1 MLEQWCRGSWFMI
14 SGENLPCI
22 SSPDEFAEMVKAALK
37 SRGEERTLRFD
48 TVRFALIVENEN
60 GEPQQLFGLAAM
72 FDEYNT
78 APESERNAVIERY
91 CSFFLGV
98 NRNALPE
105 TFSEAKD
112 GLMLIIRHRYL
123 YQVMQMRLAL
133 EQGITGKSDELPVEQ
148 EIPHLVIGDE
158 FAAGLGYDF
167 PDAMIQITGR
177 QLTKW
182 GVTFDEVYQCALN
195 NLKSRSD
202 KPLVEAVSGV
212 YISNWQDGYDASR
225 ILLCDLISSLP
236 VNGAPVVM
244 MPSAENLV
252 ITGADDIEGLAS
264 VLNVIEPMADK
275 PRSMVSVPLVLRS
288 GEWVPFELAPEHPL
302 YERFRVL
309 RISATARSYADQR
322 GVLAEWLQSIGE
334 PAVVTPYLATQR
346 RDGSVSSCSVW
357 PEGLPCMIPRA
368 DSVVFTGDSSDSNQ
382 EVVACNSWE
391 KVLEVV
397 GGLMKPTP
405 FHPELYKVER
415 FPTTTELAQIG
426 MGVQN
431 LK

>member
-1 MLEQWCRGSWFMI
+1 MS

-22 SSPDEFAEMVKAALK
+22 SSPEDFAEMVKAALQ
-37 SRGEERTLRFD
+37 SRGEDRTLRYEP
-48 TVRFALIVENEN
+48 VRFALIVENES

-78 APESERNAVIERY
+78 ALESERNAVVDRY

-98 NRNALPE
+98 NRNNLPE
-105 TFSEAKD
+105 TFEEAKD

-133 EQGITGKSDELPVEQ
+133 EQGITANSDELPQDQ
-148 EIPHLVIGDE
+148 EIPHVVIGDD
-158 FAAGLGYDF
+158 FAAGLSYDF

-177 QLTKW
+177 QLAKW
-182 GVTFDEVYQCALN
+182 GVSFDQVYQCALE
-195 NLKSRSD
+195 NLKKRSE
-202 KPLVEAVSGV
+202 KPLVEAVTGV
-212 YISNWQDGYDASR
+212 FISNWQDGYDASR
-225 ILLCDLISSLP
+225 ILLTDLIQSLP
-236 VNGAPVVM
+236 FQGAPVAM
-244 MPSAENLV
+244 LPSAENLV
-252 ITGADDIEGLAS
+252 MTGADDMEGLAS

-275 PRSMVSVPLVLRS
+275 PRSMVGVPLVLRG
-288 GEWVPFELAPEHPL
+288 GEWVPFEIQEGHPL

-322 GVLAEWLQSIGE
+322 GVVSEWLQSIGE

-346 RDGSVSSCSVW
+346 KDGSVSSCSVW
-357 PEGLPCMIPRA
+357 PEGVPCVIPRA
-368 DSVVFTGDSSDSNQ
+368 DSVVFTGDSKESNQ
-382 EVVACNSWE
+382 EVVACNTWE

-397 GGLMKPTP
+397 GGLLKPTP
-405 FHPELYKVER
+405 FHPELYRVSR
-415 FPTTTELAQIG
+415 FPSSTELAQIG
-426 MGVQN
+426 MGVSN

>member
-1 MLEQWCRGSWFMI
+1 MS

-22 SSPDEFAEMVKAALK
+22 SSPEEFAEMVKTALK
-37 SRGEERTLRFD
+37 TRGEARTLRYEP
-48 TVRFALIVENEN
+48 VRFALIVENES

-78 APESERNAVIERY
+78 AHETERNSVIDRY

-98 NRNALPE
+98 NRNSLPD
-105 TFSEAKD
+105 TFAEAKD

-133 EQGITGKSDELPVEQ
+133 EQGITAKSDELPQDQ
-148 EIPHLVIGDE
+148 EIPHVIVGDD
-158 FAAGLGYDF
+158 FAAGLSYDF

-177 QLTKW
+177 QLSKW
-182 GVTFDEVYQCALN
+182 GVSFDEVYQCALE
-195 NLKSRSD
+195 NLRKRSE
-202 KPLVEAVSGV
+202 KPLVEAVTGV

-225 ILLCDLISSLP
+225 ILLTDMIQNLP
-236 VNGAPVVM
+236 FKGTPVVM
-244 MPSAENLV
+244 LPSAENMV
-252 ITGADDIEGLAS
+252 MTGSDDLEGLAS

-275 PRSMVSVPLVLRS
+275 PRSMVGVPLVLRA
-288 GEWVPFELAPEHPL
+288 GEWVAFEMAPEHPL

-322 GVLAEWLQSIGE
+322 GVVSEWLQSIGE

-346 RDGSVSSCSVW
+346 KDGSVSSCSVW
-357 PEGLPCMIPRA
+357 PEGVPCVIPRA
-368 DSVVFTGDSSDSNQ
+368 DSVVFTGDSQDSNQ
-382 EVVACNSWE
+382 EVVACNTWE
-391 KVLEVV
+391 RVLEVV
-397 GGLMKPTP
+397 GGLLKPTP
-405 FHPELYKVER
+405 FHPELYRATR
-415 FPTTTELAQIG
+415 FPSSTELAQIG
-426 MGVQN
+426 MGVSY

>member
-1 MLEQWCRGSWFMI
+1 MSL
-14 SGENLPCI
+14 GENLPCI
-22 SSPDEFAEMVKAALK
+22 SSPEEFAEMVKAALK
-37 SRGEERTLRFD
+37 SRGEERLLRFEA
-48 TVRFALIVENEN
+48 VRFALIVENES

-78 APESERNAVIERY
+78 APQAERPSVIERY

-98 NRNALPE
+98 NRNSLPE
-105 TFSEAKD
+105 SFVEAKD

-133 EQGITGKSDELPVEQ
+133 EQGVKSESDELPSEQ
-148 EIPHLVIGDE
+148 EIPHVVLGDE
-158 FAAGLGYDF
+158 FAAGLSYDF

-177 QLTKW
+177 QLIKW
-182 GVTFDEVYQCALN
+182 GVSFDEVYKCALE
-195 NLKSRSD
+195 NLKKRSD
-202 KPLVEAVSGV
+202 KPLVEAVNGV

-225 ILLCDLISSLP
+225 ILLTDMIANLP
-236 VNGAPVVM
+236 LSGAPVAM

-252 ITGADDIEGLAS
+252 ITGADDVEGLAS

-275 PRSMVSVPLVLRS
+275 PRSMVGVPMVLRG
-288 GEWVPFELAPEHPL
+288 GEWMPFEMAPEHPL

-322 GVLAEWLQSIGE
+322 GVVTEWLQSIGA

-357 PEGLPCMIPRA
+357 PEGVPCVIPRA
-368 DSVVFTGDSSDSNQ
+368 DSVVFTGDSQDSNQ

-397 GGLMKPTP
+397 GGLLKPTP
-405 FHPELYKVER
+405 FHPELYRVER
-415 FPTTTELAQIG
+415 FPSTTELAQIG
-426 MGVQN
+426 MGVSN

>member
-1 MLEQWCRGSWFMI
+1 MST
-14 SGENLPCI
+14 GENLPCI
-22 SSPDEFAEMVKAALK
+22 SSPEEFAEMVKAALK
-37 SRGEERTLRFD
+37 SRGEERFLRYES
-48 TVRFALIVENEN
+48 VRFALIVENES

-78 APESERNAVIERY
+78 APEAERLSVVERY

-98 NRNALPE
+98 NRNSLPE
-105 TFSEAKD
+105 SFAEAKD

-133 EQGITGKSDELPVEQ
+133 EQGVTSTIDELPSEQ
-148 EIPHLVIGDE
+148 EIPHVILGDE
-158 FAAGLGYDF
+158 FAAGLSYDF

-182 GVTFDEVYQCALN
+182 GVSFEEVYKCAFE
-195 NLKSRSD
+195 NLKKRSD
-202 KPLVEAVSGV
+202 KPLVEAVNGV
-212 YISNWQDGYDASR
+212 YISNWLDGYDASR
-225 ILLCDLISSLP
+225 ILLTDMIASLALK
-236 VNGAPVVM
+236 GSPVVM

-252 ITGADDIEGLAS
+252 VTGADDVEGLAS

-275 PRSMVSVPLVLRS
+275 PRSMVGVPLVFRG
-288 GEWVPFELAPEHPL
+288 GEWMAFEMAPEHPL

-322 GVLAEWLQSIGE
+322 GVVAEWLQSIGE

-357 PEGLPCMIPRA
+357 PEGVPCVIPRA
-368 DSVVFTGDSSDSNQ
+368 DSVVFTGDSQDSNQ

-397 GGLMKPTP
+397 GGLLKPTP

-415 FPTTTELAQIG
+415 FPSTTELAQIG
-426 MGVQN
+426 MGVSN

>member
-1 MLEQWCRGSWFMI
+1 MS
-14 SGENLPCI
+14 SGESLPCI
-22 SSPDEFAEMVKAALK
+22 SSPEEFAEMVKAALK
-37 SRGEERTLRFD
+37 SRGEERSLRFEA
-48 TVRFALIVENEN
+48 VRFALIVENES

-78 APESERNAVIERY
+78 AAELERNAVIERY

-98 NRNALPE
+98 NRNSLPE
-105 TFSEAKD
+105 SFVEAKG

-133 EQGITGKSDELPVEQ
+133 EQGVTTKSDELPQEQ
-148 EIPHLVIGDE
+148 EIPHVVLGDE
-158 FAAGLGYDF
+158 FAVGLSYDF

-177 QLTKW
+177 QLLKW
-182 GVTFDEVYQCALN
+182 GVSFDEVYECALE
-195 NLKSRSD
+195 NLKKRSD

-225 ILLCDLISSLP
+225 ILLTDMISSLP
-236 VNGAPVVM
+236 LTGAPVVM

-252 ITGADDIEGLAS
+252 LTGADDVEGLAS

-275 PRSMVSVPLVLRS
+275 PRSMVGVPLVFRG
-288 GEWVPFELAPEHPL
+288 GEWMPLEIAPEHPL

-322 GVLAEWLQSIGE
+322 GVVAEWLQSIGE

-357 PEGLPCMIPRA
+357 PEGVPCVIPRA
-368 DSVVFTGDSSDSNQ
+368 DSVVFTGDSADSNQ
-382 EVVACNSWE
+382 EVLACNSWE

-397 GGLMKPTP
+397 GGLLKPTP
-405 FHPELYKVER
+405 FHPELYRVER
-415 FPTTTELAQIG
+415 FPSTTELAQIG
-426 MGVQN
+426 MGVSN

>member
-1 MLEQWCRGSWFMI
+1 MST
-14 SGENLPCI
+14 GENLPCI
-22 SSPDEFAEMVKAALK
+22 SSPEEFAAMVKAALE
-37 SRGEERTLRFD
+37 SRGEERLLRYEA
-48 TVRFALIVENEN
+48 VRFALIVENES

-78 APESERNAVIERY
+78 APEAERLSVIERY

-98 NRNALPE
+98 NRNSLPE
-105 TFSEAKD
+105 SFAEAKD

-133 EQGITGKSDELPVEQ
+133 EQGVTSTIDELPSEQ
-148 EIPHLVIGDE
+148 EIPHVLLGDE
-158 FAAGLGYDF
+158 FAAGLSYDF

-177 QLTKW
+177 QLMKW
-182 GVTFDEVYQCALN
+182 GVSFEEVYKCAFE
-195 NLKSRSD
+195 NLKKRSE
-202 KPLVEAVSGV
+202 KPLVEAVNGV

-225 ILLCDLISSLP
+225 ILLTDMIAGLP
-236 VNGAPVVM
+236 VSGSPVVM
-244 MPSAENLV
+244 MPSAESLV
-252 ITGADDIEGLAS
+252 VTGADDVEGLAS

-275 PRSMVSVPLVLRS
+275 PRSMVGVPLVLRG
-288 GEWVPFELAPEHPL
+288 GEWMAFEMAPEHPL

-309 RISATARSYADQR
+309 GISATARSYADQR
-322 GVLAEWLQSIGE
+322 GVVAEWLQSIGE

-357 PEGLPCMIPRA
+357 PEGVPCVIPRA
-368 DSVVFTGDSSDSNQ
+368 DSVVFTGDSKDSNQ

-397 GGLMKPTP
+397 GGLLKPTP

-415 FPTTTELAQIG
+415 FPSTTELAQIG
-426 MGVQN
+426 MGVSN